1 MMTKVCEKLGIDS
14 PWPKELC
21 SALCA
26 ALSAWLGPKL
36 GPVGD
41 HSWIIEWTG
50 HKKNLRSHKEPQ
62 RLRKEDMCNYCLCFF
77 HTFYPRGKLTQKWSS
92 PFWRGKSSRSLGHGF
107 HSYVLL
113 EGIQNHRNG
122 RTPQSPSD
130 SEFGSFNIRHDQN
143 PKIQPPII
151 KDMENPWESPI
162 DWRIFHDFPW
172 FSMIFKAPWLPGA
185 WATQQCSPLMPAV
198 ERIGAESHDTR
209 DASDVS

>member
-1 MMTKVCEKLGIDS
+1 MRSL
-14 PWPKELC
+14 ELTAPDQRNFAAP
-21 SALCA
+21 SALHF
-26 ALSAWLGPKL
+26 LRGSGQNLDLLGTTVESL
-36 GPVGD
+36 NELV
-41 HSWIIEWTG
+41 T
-50 HKKNLRSHKEPQ
+50 KKIWGATRSHRDSEK
-62 RLRKEDMCNYCLCFF
+62 RTCATTVCVFF

-172 FSMIFKAPWLPGA
+172 FSKLRGYQVLGPLSSAARWCLLSSESELKATTRGTHPMYPKW
-185 WATQQCSPLMPAV
+185 QI
-198 ERIGAESHDTR
+198 RI
-209 DASDVS
+209 V